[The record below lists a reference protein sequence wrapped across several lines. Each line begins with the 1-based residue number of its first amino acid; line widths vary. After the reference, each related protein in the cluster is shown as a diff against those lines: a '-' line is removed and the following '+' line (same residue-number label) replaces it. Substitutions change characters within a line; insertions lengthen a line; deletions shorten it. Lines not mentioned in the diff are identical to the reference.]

1 MEIYMFDEETKE
13 YIGVENAL
21 LDPLETKKQGKHVY
35 LLPANAVFD
44 RPPIAE
50 GGKAVIFDDG
60 WKQVVDNRGKTAVN
74 ADRGIF
80 EIDYLGE
87 KEGDTI
93 VTAEMQK
100 GLDDGTFVVEQGRI
114 VEKPR
119 QMKAAERRLERNM
132 LIAATDKYMFADYP
146 ISEEEREKYRQYRQY
161 LRDIPAEEG
170 FPDISVLTFAE
181 WKESA

>member
-1 MEIYMFDEETKE
+1 MEIYMFDGETKE
-13 YIGVENAL
+13 YIGAEDAL
-21 LDPLETKKQGKHVY
+21 LDPLETKKQGKPVY
-35 LLPANAVFD
+35 LLPANGFFD

-161 LRDIPAEEG
+161 LRDIPEQES
-170 FPDISVLTFAE
+170 FPDEGIKTFGE
-181 WKESA
+181 WKGA

>member
-1 MEIYMFDEETKE
+1 
-13 YIGVENAL
+13 
-21 LDPLETKKQGKHVY
+21 
-35 LLPANAVFD
+35 
-44 RPPIAE
+44 
-50 GGKAVIFDDG
+50 
-60 WKQVVDNRGKTAVN
+60 
-74 ADRGIF
+74 
-80 EIDYLGE
+80 
-87 KEGDTI
+87 
-93 VTAEMQK
+93 MQK
-100 GLDDGTFVVEQGRI
+100 GLDDGMFVVEQGRI

-146 ISEEEREKYRQYRQY
+146 ISEGEREKYRQYRQY

>member
-1 MEIYMFDEETKE
+1 MTEKQRNISGAED
-13 YIGVENAL
+13 AL
-21 LDPLETKKQGKHVY
+21 LDPLETKKQGKPVY

-93 VTAEMQK
+93 VTAEMQRDWMTER
-100 GLDDGTFVVEQGRI
+100 LSLSRDGSSKNPGR
-114 VEKPR
+114 
-119 QMKAAERRLERNM
+119 
-132 LIAATDKYMFADYP
+132 
-146 ISEEEREKYRQYRQY
+146 
-161 LRDIPAEEG
+161 
-170 FPDISVLTFAE
+170 
-181 WKESA
+181 

>member
-1 MEIYMFDEETKE
+1 MEIYMFDGETKE
-13 YIGVENAL
+13 YIGAEDAL

-35 LLPANAVFD
+35 LLPANATFD
-44 RPPIAE
+44 RPPAAE
-50 GGKAVIFDDG
+50 DGKAVIFDDG

-161 LRDIPAEEG
+161 LRDIPEQES
-170 FPDISVLTFAE
+170 FPDEGIKTFGE
-181 WKESA
+181 WKGA

>member
-1 MEIYMFDEETKE
+1 MEIYMFDGETKE
-13 YIGVENAL
+13 YIGAEDAL
-21 LDPLETKKQGKHVY
+21 LDPLETKKQGKPVY

-100 GLDDGTFVVEQGRI
+100 
-114 VEKPR
+114 
-119 QMKAAERRLERNM
+119 
-132 LIAATDKYMFADYP
+132 
-146 ISEEEREKYRQYRQY
+146 
-161 LRDIPAEEG
+161 
-170 FPDISVLTFAE
+170 
-181 WKESA
+181 

>member
-1 MEIYMFDEETKE
+1 MEIYMFDGETKE
-13 YIGVENAL
+13 YIGAEDAL
-21 LDPLETKKQGKHVY
+21 LDPLETKKQGKSVY
-35 LLPANAVFD
+35 LLPANAAFE

-50 GGKAVIFDDG
+50 DGKAVIFDDG

-100 GLDDGTFVVEQGRI
+100 GLDDGMFVVEQGRI

-161 LRDIPAEEG
+161 LRDIPEQES
-170 FPDISVLTFAE
+170 FPDEGIKTFGE